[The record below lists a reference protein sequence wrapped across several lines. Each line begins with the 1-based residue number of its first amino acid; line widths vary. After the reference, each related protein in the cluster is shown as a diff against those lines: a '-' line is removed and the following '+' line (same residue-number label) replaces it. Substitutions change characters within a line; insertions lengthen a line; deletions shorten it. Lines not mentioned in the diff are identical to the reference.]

1 MKRKMFSKEVWVLF
15 AVSFLKG
22 FEFIGVVLVPFFTEW
37 GGISQFQIQLLQ
49 SWFALNIFLWE
60 VPTGLF
66 GDTKGLKFSVAMG
79 EAMWVIGILVYGSV
93 PNVYVFALGELILAI
108 ANAFSS
114 GAEEALI
121 YETMKDKKEEE
132 SFNQVIAVKGNIHLT
147 AMILA
152 SVVAGFL
159 IPVMSLNHIFIL
171 GAVPRIVSLLLIL
184 IFVKEPDVDRKRELV
199 PNYKKI
205 LKDALFSLKADRNM
219 RRTAI
224 FTTIVYGVSYFVL
237 WFNQPMLK
245 NLGIPNEDLGV
256 YRIILILSEIM
267 FMSVIVWI
275 IDRYKKKRN
284 IINIMIVLLVAI
296 GFFVAAFWNTMAGV
310 LIFIIV
316 SGGIGLKSRD
326 IFSKT
331 LNDRIE
337 SKQRAT
343 SLSAISMLSRM
354 FLSVSNI
361 IFGYLSDINLNMT
374 IGILGLI
381 LLAGGLIFVPKDN

>member
-184 IFVKEPDVDRKRELV
+184 VD
-199 PNYKKI
+199 N
-205 LKDALFSLKADRNM
+205 
-219 RRTAI
+219 
-224 FTTIVYGVSYFVL
+224 
-237 WFNQPMLK
+237 
-245 NLGIPNEDLGV
+245 
-256 YRIILILSEIM
+256 
-267 FMSVIVWI
+267 
-275 IDRYKKKRN
+275 
-284 IINIMIVLLVAI
+284 
-296 GFFVAAFWNTMAGV
+296 
-310 LIFIIV
+310 
-316 SGGIGLKSRD
+316 
-326 IFSKT
+326 
-331 LNDRIE
+331 
-337 SKQRAT
+337 
-343 SLSAISMLSRM
+343 
-354 FLSVSNI
+354 
-361 IFGYLSDINLNMT
+361 
-374 IGILGLI
+374 
-381 LLAGGLIFVPKDN
+381 